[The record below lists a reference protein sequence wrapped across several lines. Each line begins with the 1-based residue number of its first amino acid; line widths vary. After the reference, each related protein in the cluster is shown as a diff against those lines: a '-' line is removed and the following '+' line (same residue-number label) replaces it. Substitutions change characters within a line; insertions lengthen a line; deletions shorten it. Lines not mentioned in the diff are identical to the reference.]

1 MSIKTSL
8 NYSPNFSTSARNKKK
23 IKYIVYHYTGMRSEN
38 KAIKRLTDLNSN
50 VSCHYFIKRN
60 GQIILMVPEL
70 YEAWHAGKS
79 NWKKD
84 VSLNKKSLGIE
95 ISNKGHQFG
104 YEKFSKNQITSL
116 IKLSKYLIKKYN
128 IKASNILG
136 HSDIAFERK
145 KDPGE
150 KFPWDYLARKKIG
163 IWHKMKEL
171 KLKKFRSK
179 KISNIER
186 ITFIKYLSKIG
197 YLTKNLKNNQKTKL
211 IKSFQRR
218 FRQKLI
224 NGKIDKEC
232 LIIADKMSKL
242 IK

>member
-23 IKYIVYHYTGMRSEN
+23 IKYIVYHYTGMRSET
-38 KAIKRLTDLNSN
+38 KALKRLTDDNSN

-79 NWKKD
+79 KWKKD
-84 VSLNKKSLGIE
+84 ISLNKNSIGIE
-95 ISNKGHQFG
+95 ISNKGHEFG
-104 YEKFSKNQITSL
+104 YQNYSKDQISSL
-116 IKLSKYLIKKYN
+116 IKLSKYLIKKYK
-128 IKASNILG
+128 IKRSNILG

-150 KFPWDYLARKKIG
+150 KFPWRYLANKKIG
-163 IWHKMKEL
+163 IWYKVEEKKMK
-171 KLKKFRSK
+171 KIRNK
-179 KISNIER
+179 KITKTEVLK
-186 ITFIKYLSKIG
+186 FIRHLNKIG
-197 YLTKNLKNNQKTKL
+197 YFVKNLNKNKKFKL
-211 IKSFQRR
+211 FKSFQRR

-224 NGKIDKEC
+224 NGKIDREC
-232 LIIADKMSKL
+232 LIIGEKLSKL
-242 IK
+242 S

>member
-1 MSIKTSL
+1 MYIKAL
-8 NYSPNFSTSARNKKK
+8 QNYSSNFSTRGRNTKK
-23 IKYIVYHYTGMRSEN
+23 IKYIIYHYTGMRSEN

-84 VSLNKKSLGIE
+84 ISLNKKSLGIE
-95 ISNKGHQFG
+95 ISNKGHEFG
-104 YEKFSKNQITSL
+104 YENFSKNQITSL

-150 KFPWDYLARKKIG
+150 KFPWSYLARKKIG
-163 IWHKMKEL
+163 IWHKMKEQ

-179 KISNIER
+179 KISNIE
-186 ITFIKYLSKIG
+186 IIIFIKYLNKIG

-211 IKSFQRR
+211 FKSFQRR

-232 LIIADKMSKL
+232 LIIAEKISKL
-242 IK
+242 SK

>member
-1 MSIKTSL
+1 MTIKTSV

-23 IKYIVYHYTGMRSEN
+23 IKYIIYHYTGMRSEN

-60 GQIILMVPEL
+60 GDIILMVPEL
-70 YEAWHAGKS
+70 HEAWHAGKS
-79 NWKKD
+79 KWKKD
-84 VSLNKKSLGIE
+84 ISLNKKSLGIE
-95 ISNKGHQFG
+95 VSNKGHEFG
-104 YEKFSKNQITSL
+104 YENFSKDQINSL
-116 IKLSKYLIKKYN
+116 IKLSKYLIKKYK

-150 KFPWDYLARKKIG
+150 KFPWSYLANKKIG
-163 IWHKMKEL
+163 IWHKFKEEN
-171 KLKKFRSK
+171 LKKFRSK
-179 KISNIER
+179 KISNIE
-186 ITFIKYLSKIG
+186 IIKFIKYLAKIG
-197 YLTKNLKNNQKTKL
+197 YLTKNLKNNKKTKL

-232 LIIADKMSKL
+232 LIIAKKISKL
-242 IK
+242 SR

>member
-1 MSIKTSL
+1 MRIKTSL

-60 GQIILMVPEL
+60 GEIILMVPEL

-79 NWKKD
+79 KWKKD
-84 VSLNKKSLGIE
+84 ILLNKKSLGIE
-95 ISNKGHQFG
+95 ISNKGHEFG
-104 YEKFSKNQITSL
+104 YENFSKNQINSL
-116 IKLSKYLIKKYN
+116 IKLSKYLIKKYK

-150 KFPWDYLARKKIG
+150 KFPWNYLAKRKIG
-163 IWHKMKEL
+163 IWHKIKEE
-171 KLKKFRSK
+171 KLIKFRSK
-179 KISNIER
+179 KISNIE
-186 ITFIKYLSKIG
+186 IIKFIKYLTKIG
-197 YLTKNLKNNQKTKL
+197 YLTKNLKNNKKTKL

-232 LIIADKMSKL
+232 LIIAEKMSKL
-242 IK
+242 IR

>member
-1 MSIKTSL
+1 MPIKTSL
-8 NYSPNFSTSARNKKK
+8 NYSPNFSTSTRNKKK
-23 IKYIVYHYTGMRSEN
+23 IKYIIYHYTGMRSEN

-60 GQIILMVPEL
+60 GLIILMVPEL

-84 VSLNKKSLGIE
+84 TSLNKKSLGIE
-95 ISNKGHQFG
+95 ISNKGHEFG
-104 YEKFSKNQITSL
+104 YENFSKKQITSL
-116 IKLSKYLIKKYN
+116 IKLSKHLIKKYN

-136 HSDIAFERK
+136 HSDIAYKRK

-150 KFPWDYLARKKIG
+150 KFPWSYLAKKKIG
-163 IWHKMKEL
+163 VWHKMEEQ
-171 KLKKFRSK
+171 KLKRFRSK
-179 KISNIER
+179 KVTNIEI
-186 ITFIKYLSKIG
+186 ITFIKYLGKIG
-197 YLTKNLKNNQKTKL
+197 YLTKNLKNNKKIKL

-232 LIIADKMSKL
+232 LIIAKKLSKL
-242 IK
+242 YK

>member
-1 MSIKTSL
+1 MRIKTSL

-60 GQIILMVPEL
+60 GRIILMVPEL

-79 NWKKD
+79 KWKKD
-84 VSLNKKSLGIE
+84 ISLNKNSIGVE
-95 ISNKGHQFG
+95 ISNKGHEFG
-104 YEKFSKNQITSL
+104 YQNYSKEQISSL
-116 IKLSKYLIKKYN
+116 IKLSKYLIKKYK
-128 IKASNILG
+128 IKRPNILG

-150 KFPWDYLARKKIG
+150 KFPWRYLANKKIG
-163 IWHKMKEL
+163 IWHEIDEK
-171 KLKKFRSK
+171 KLKEIRNK
-179 KISNIER
+179 KIAKTEILK
-186 ITFIKYLSKIG
+186 FIKYLNKIG
-197 YLTKNLKNNQKTKL
+197 YFVKNLSKNKKFKL

-224 NGKIDKEC
+224 NGKIDREC
-232 LIIADKMSKL
+232 LIIAEKL
-242 IK
+242 SRFS

>member
-1 MSIKTSL
+1 MRIKTSL
-8 NYSPNFSTSARNKKK
+8 NYSPNFSTSARIKKK
-23 IKYIVYHYTGMRSEN
+23 IKYIIYHYTGMRSEN

-84 VSLNKKSLGIE
+84 ISLNKKSLGIE
-95 ISNKGHQFG
+95 VSNKGHEFG
-104 YEKFSKNQITSL
+104 YENFSKDQINSL
-116 IKLSKYLIKKYN
+116 IKLSKYLIKKYK

-150 KFPWDYLARKKIG
+150 KFPWSYLARKKIG
-163 IWHKMKEL
+163 IWHKMKEQ

-179 KISNIER
+179 KISNIE
-186 ITFIKYLSKIG
+186 IIKFIKYLAKIG
-197 YLTKNLKNNQKTKL
+197 YLTKNLKNNKKTKL

-232 LIIADKMSKL
+232 LIIAEKMSKL
-242 IK
+242 SK

>member
-8 NYSPNFSTSARNKKK
+8 NYSPNFSTSTRNKKK

-38 KAIKRLTDLNSN
+38 KAIKRLTDVSSN

-84 VSLNKKSLGIE
+84 SSLNKSSIGIE
-95 ISNKGHQFG
+95 ISNKGHEFR
-104 YEKFSKNQITSL
+104 YENFSKNQITSL
-116 IKLSKYLIKKYN
+116 IKLSKYLIKKYR
-128 IKASNILG
+128 IKVSNILG

-150 KFPWDYLARKKIG
+150 KFPWSHLATKKIG
-163 IWHKMKEL
+163 IWHNINEQ
-171 KLKKFRSK
+171 KLKKLRRK
-179 KISNIER
+179 RISNIKMNN
-186 ITFIKYLSKIG
+186 FIKCMSKIG
-197 YLTKNLKNNQKTKL
+197 YLTKNLKNNKKIKL
-211 IKSFQRR
+211 FKSFQRR

-232 LIIADKMSKL
+232 LIIAEKLSKL
-242 IK
+242 SK

>member
-1 MSIKTSL
+1 MRIKTSL
-8 NYSPNFSTSARNKKK
+8 NYSPNFSTSARIKKN
-23 IKYIVYHYTGMRSEN
+23 IKYIIYHYTGMRSEN

-84 VSLNKKSLGIE
+84 ISLNKKSLGIE

-150 KFPWDYLARKKIG
+150 KFPWSYLARKKIG

-179 KISNIER
+179 KISNIEL

-197 YLTKNLKNNQKTKL
+197 YLTKNLKNNQKIKL
-211 IKSFQRR
+211 FKSFQRR
-218 FRQKLI
+218 FRQNLI

-232 LIIADKMSKL
+232 LIIAEKISKL
-242 IK
+242 IR

>member
-1 MSIKTSL
+1 MRIKTSL
-8 NYSPNFSTSARNKKK
+8 NYSPNFSTSARIKKK
-23 IKYIVYHYTGMRSEN
+23 IKYIIYHYTGMRSEN

-84 VSLNKKSLGIE
+84 ISLNKKSLGIE

-179 KISNIER
+179 KISNIEM

-211 IKSFQRR
+211 FKSFQRR
-218 FRQKLI
+218 FRQNLI

-232 LIIADKMSKL
+232 LIIAEKMSKL
-242 IK
+242 IR

>member
-1 MSIKTSL
+1 MHIKPLL

-23 IKYIVYHYTGMRSEN
+23 IKYIILHYTGMRSET
-38 KAIKRLTDLNSN
+38 KALKRLTDDNSN

-79 NWKKD
+79 KWKKD
-84 VSLNKKSLGIE
+84 ISLNKNSIGVE
-95 ISNKGHQFG
+95 ITNKGHEFG
-104 YEKFSKNQITSL
+104 YQNYSKKQISSL
-116 IKLSKYLIKKYN
+116 IRLTKYLIKKYK
-128 IKASNILG
+128 IKNYNILG

-150 KFPWDYLARKKIG
+150 KFPWSYLARKKIG

-179 KISNIER
+179 KISNIEL

-197 YLTKNLKNNQKTKL
+197 YLTKNLKNNQKIKL
-211 IKSFQRR
+211 FKSFQRR
-218 FRQKLI
+218 FRQNLI

-232 LIIADKMSKL
+232 LIIAEKMSKL
-242 IK
+242 IR

>member
-1 MSIKTSL
+1 MTIKTSL

-50 VSCHYFIKRN
+50 VSCHYFIKSN

-79 NWKKD
+79 KWKKD
-84 VSLNKKSLGIE
+84 ISLNKKSLGIE
-95 ISNKGHQFG
+95 ISNKGHEFG
-104 YEKFSKNQITSL
+104 YENFSKNQINSL
-116 IKLSKYLIKKYN
+116 IKLSKYLIKKYK

-150 KFPWDYLARKKIG
+150 KFPWSFLSRKKIG
-163 IWHKMKEL
+163 IWHKMKEQ
-171 KLKKFRSK
+171 KLKKFRNK
-179 KISNIER
+179 KISNIEI

-211 IKSFQRR
+211 FKSFQRR

-232 LIIADKMSKL
+232 LIIAEKMSKL
-242 IK
+242 SR